1 MAKTIDVGGRKVT
14 LLSSLDPASPPDD
27 LRAGSAGTRPNS
39 FGDAASNAQV
49 KTPAPQLRLPAPEV
63 SKPLFGPHDPVYHGD
78 GRYGAPPNPGAT
90 NAAAG
95 ASQTA
100 AEANNPRQSGSQPA
114 SQPRGGA
121 GTVPPTAVG
130 TPTSLAGK
138 AGQFLASDSG
148 GAALAAGAQALAE
161 VPNLRKVFGSDQTT
175 NLDKSTQLYEGIAR
189 TANVGASAALGTK
202 LGMMAGTPLAPFTG
216 GLSIPVLG
224 ALGGVGGGL
233 YGNYAT
239 NKAIEAGRALVGTDT
254 ASPAERIPT
263 SAPAA
268 QPTLRQDPLR
278 VQEARNSIVDPG
290 RASVPMPAGP
300 KQLRFGMESPAG
312 TFAEGY
318 TDMGKG
324 IARKGNEYTN
334 IGANGQPT
342 AVSGTDSRT
351 PDQIANGDRIR
362 AETAKTVAE
371 AGGLSNL
378 IRNNN
383 NLRAQIMDR
392 DVMGGSGI
400 MGSGMRGNMRINDN
414 GGGSIADKVKELKS
428 AGIKV
433 SHNTLRQ
440 MMQSDTQLRTNAAT
454 NATSRATNAATNAT
468 SRANN
473 QDTNDTSRANNQD
486 TTAASRYGADA
497 PGRLAA
503 QQLQRQ
509 RDIMQQAIAAST
521 DQGGNV
527 DRTKLQQILADNG
540 ATAAA
545 DAQGNLI
552 RNVQTQ
558 GAKANEIKSA
568 NAEEF
573 GKLFAGQAM
582 QESKDGTPERNK
594 DIEAAQAAEA
604 LRRNPN
610 IINAPRE
617 AQSAYAVQAAADRG
631 LRLKIN
637 EGNEGGWES
646 WMPTKLLGRQR
657 GQESFQSLPEQSWW
671 EGAKLSDQVG
681 GLRGALSPNLERG
694 DRYITLKDGST
705 LNLGQMTEEQIARV
719 GQLTGQAKSK

>member
-14 LLSSLDPASPPDD
+14 PPSSLDPASPPDD

-39 FGDAASNAQV
+39 FGDAASSAQV

-78 GRYGAPPNPGAT
+78 GRYGAPPNTGAT

-95 ASQTA
+95 ATQTA

-121 GTVPPTAVG
+121 GAVPPTAVG

-161 VPNLRKVFGSDQTT
+161 VPNLRKVFGSDQAT

-189 TANVGASAALGTK
+189 TANVGAGAALGSK
-202 LGMMAGTPLAPFTG
+202 VGMGVGALTGPAAPIAVPL
-216 GLSIPVLG
+216 LG
-224 ALGGVGGGL
+224 ALGGVAGGYFG
-233 YGNYAT
+233 
-239 NKAIEAGRALVGTDT
+239 NKATDSAIQAGRALVGTDT
-254 ASPAERIPT
+254 TSPVDRVV
-263 SAPAA
+263 A
-268 QPTLRQDPLR
+268 QPDTSLRTPTQDPLR

-351 PDQIANGDRIR
+351 PDQIANGERIR

-383 NLRAQIMDR
+383 NLRAQIMDGGAL
-392 DVMGGSGI
+392 GGSGV
-400 MGSGMRGNMRINDN
+400 MNSGMRGNMRIND
-414 GGGSIADKVKELKS
+414 GGGGDSNQRIEAAIS
-428 AGIKV
+428 AASNGRGIRHM
-433 SHNTLRQ
+433 SQSTLRTILANESQ
-440 MMQSDTQLRTNAAT
+440 RTTTGMN
-454 NATSRATNAATNAT
+454 NATSERNTAVNNAT

-486 TTAASRYGADA
+486 TTAASRYSADA
-497 PGRLAA
+497 PGRLAQRKTEIDINRRA
-503 QQLQRQ
+503 TVLQN
-509 RDIMQQAIAAST
+509 AT
-521 DQGGNV
+521 DANGNV
-527 DRTKLQQILADNG
+527 DYGKAQELDVRLGGDGKQYADIV
-540 ATAAA
+540 TAAQNAAGKTQDLRKGSRDALAAELSVPVLDDKGKPTGKRDEAAEARMTAGIREMFPNVQDA
-545 DAQGNLI
+545 DLLKNIGHYKGEYELAQAVNRANRDSGLGWRGDILPSYNSARPGFSGAVPENYFKGFGASDATGWSLGSDKGDVNLRSNELWEQNVNLGNLSE
-552 RNVQTQ
+552 Q
-558 GAKANEIKSA
+558 GRAALYRRMNPKA
-568 NAEEF
+568 
-573 GKLFAGQAM
+573 
-582 QESKDGTPERNK
+582 QESK
-594 DIEAAQAAEA
+594 
-604 LRRNPN
+604 
-610 IINAPRE
+610 
-617 AQSAYAVQAAADRG
+617 
-631 LRLKIN
+631 
-637 EGNEGGWES
+637 
-646 WMPTKLLGRQR
+646 
-657 GQESFQSLPEQSWW
+657 
-671 EGAKLSDQVG
+671 
-681 GLRGALSPNLERG
+681 
-694 DRYITLKDGST
+694 
-705 LNLGQMTEEQIARV
+705 
-719 GQLTGQAKSK
+719 